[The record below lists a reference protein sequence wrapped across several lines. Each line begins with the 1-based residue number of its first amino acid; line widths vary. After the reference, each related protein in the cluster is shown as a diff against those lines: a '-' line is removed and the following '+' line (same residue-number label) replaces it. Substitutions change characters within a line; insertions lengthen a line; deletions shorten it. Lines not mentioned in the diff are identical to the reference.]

1 MLSKK
6 LPKINFIGNK
16 EKIASWICSKFPKK
30 KLTVFDAFSGG
41 ASISYESK
49 KNGFKVIS
57 NDVLKINYI
66 LAQALIEN
74 NKETLSK
81 KDVEIIFK
89 GKPIKGFM
97 YENYSNVHFFSEEC
111 KEKYL

>member
-49 KNGFKVIS
+49 KKWI
-57 NDVLKINYI
+57 
-66 LAQALIEN
+66 
-74 NKETLSK
+74 
-81 KDVEIIFK
+81 
-89 GKPIKGFM
+89 
-97 YENYSNVHFFSEEC
+97 
-111 KEKYL
+111 

>member
-1 MLSKK
+1 MISKK

-49 KNGFKVIS
+49 KNGFKLIVDVIFE
-57 NDVLKINYI
+57 DVAKKCEYI
-66 LAQALIEN
+66 SPVPGGVGPMTIASLLMNTFKSANEN
-74 NKETLSK
+74 RN
-81 KDVEIIFK
+81 
-89 GKPIKGFM
+89 
-97 YENYSNVHFFSEEC
+97 
-111 KEKYL
+111 